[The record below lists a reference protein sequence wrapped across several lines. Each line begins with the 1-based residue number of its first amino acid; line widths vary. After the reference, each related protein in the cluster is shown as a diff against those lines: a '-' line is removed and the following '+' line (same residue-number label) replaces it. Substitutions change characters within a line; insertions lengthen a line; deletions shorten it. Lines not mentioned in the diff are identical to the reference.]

1 MIGLEGIARAAVLE
15 VDDEPVRGEAGTEAT
30 EDRIDQADS
39 HAVLVDHGDV
49 DHVLGAASVSGA
61 AAECPILD
69 LLGFQWGQLKMQ
81 SKVVFSLFWNQ
92 LEHVLS
98 LRNLRPPFPF
108 AFAR

>member
-1 MIGLEGIARAAVLE
+1 
-15 VDDEPVRGEAGTEAT
+15 
-30 EDRIDQADS
+30 
-39 HAVLVDHGDV
+39 
-49 DHVLGAASVSGA
+49 
-61 AAECPILD
+61 LD

-81 SKVVFSLFWNQ
+81 SKVVFSLFWNE